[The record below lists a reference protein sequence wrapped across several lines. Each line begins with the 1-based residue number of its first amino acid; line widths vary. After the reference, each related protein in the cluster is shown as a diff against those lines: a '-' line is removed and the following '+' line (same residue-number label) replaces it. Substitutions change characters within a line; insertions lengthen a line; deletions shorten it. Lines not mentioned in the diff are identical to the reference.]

1 MKITIFNGSPHGKN
15 GNTNVIVEEFLKGA
29 METGAEIENI
39 FLVKKHIEHCLG
51 CSNCWIKTPGR
62 CIIKDDMEELLRKF
76 ISSDIVGFATP
87 IYFDNV
93 TGIMKNFIDRLKP
106 LVDPHFEKDKGISRH
121 LRRFKKYPK
130 FLVISNCGFPKQDN
144 FQILHLLFKKTAR
157 SIHTEVIAEIYRDS
171 GELLT
176 VQGFKK
182 IISEYKKVVRKA
194 GKEVANN
201 LRLSEDTI
209 LQLKKPIIPDDQYIR
224 LANQNWD
231 KLLLNVKTNK

>member
-1 MKITIFNGSPHGKN
+1 MKITIFNGSPHGEN
-15 GNTNVIVEEFLKGA
+15 GNTNVIVKEFLKGA
-29 METGAEIENI
+29 IKANAEVENI
-39 FLVKKHIEHCLG
+39 FLVKEQIEHCLG

-62 CIIKDDMEELLRKF
+62 CVIKDDMQELLEKF

-93 TGIMKNFIDRLKP
+93 TGIMKNFIDRLTP
-106 LVDPHFEKDKGISRH
+106 LVDPHFEKDEGVSRH

-130 FLVISNCGFPKQDN
+130 FLVISNCGFPEQEH
-144 FQILHLLFKKTAR
+144 FQILHLLFKKIAR
-157 SIHTEVIAEIYRDS
+157 SMHTKVIAEIYRGQ

-176 VQGFKK
+176 AGGFKK
-182 IISEYKKVVRKA
+182 NILEYKKIVRKA
-194 GKEVANN
+194 GEEVVNN

-209 LQLKKPIIPDDQYIR
+209 LQLEKPIIPDDQYIK

-231 KLLLNVKTNK
+231 KLLLNVKINR